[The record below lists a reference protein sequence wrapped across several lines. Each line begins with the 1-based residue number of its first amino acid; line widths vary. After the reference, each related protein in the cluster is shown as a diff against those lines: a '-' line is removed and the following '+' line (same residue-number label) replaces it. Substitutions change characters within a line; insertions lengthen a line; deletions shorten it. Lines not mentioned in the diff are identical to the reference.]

1 LPSKRTIIGDN
12 NLSGAWIKRRM
23 NGRRQ
28 AVTNDM
34 KYPEEI
40 RQDEILRNL
49 ERLQA
54 KLRRREGK
62 IRTHKD
68 DRNDYN
74 EHGEDE
80 NR

>member
-1 LPSKRTIIGDN
+1 
-12 NLSGAWIKRRM
+12 M
-23 NGRRQ
+23 
-28 AVTNDM
+28 TNDM